1 MIGRNHCYVV
11 NSCELVILVL
21 SLYVKC
27 CLLFSVSVFSIFQP
41 KFDTAVLKLLVKRKT
56 PVNVKNP
63 NNPEIGAF
71 QQMALSCLMVTIF
84 LVRSMQFQK
93 KALTSSE
100 VFPSLKKPIPW
111 WSINTTAIFLTYL
124 NAVSQPNVNPKK
136 RKYLRKYKAT
146 KVKIYIIIKTAFQA
160 NISRAHFYSWYWL
173 PRPANKPIYL

>member
-84 LVRSMQFQK
+84 LVRKLTTVPIFFVSDADKVFEFGQK
-93 KALTSSE
+93 VINMFSGKIFDCVIITQLDR
-100 VFPSLKKPIPW
+100 SLE
-111 WSINTTAIFLTYL
+111 LG
-124 NAVSQPNVNPKK
+124 
-136 RKYLRKYKAT
+136 
-146 KVKIYIIIKTAFQA
+146 
-160 NISRAHFYSWYWL
+160 
-173 PRPANKPIYL
+173 

>member
-71 QQMALSCLMVTIF
+71 
-84 LVRSMQFQK
+84 QFQK